1 MKRETWIIVLFAAL
15 YIATFSW
22 FQYQHNRVMQ
32 KAKEADA
39 MAKLLVLDQRMY
51 RHQFSVRD
59 MGRALEAVGMIDSM
73 QYHRMWRCIDD
84 MRILVWDYG
93 MLEQA
98 IPSWHREREIDASLT
113 WHEIMENGVEW

>member
-1 MKRETWIIVLFAAL
+1 MKRETWIIALFAAL
-15 YIATFSW
+15 YIVVFSW

-32 KAKEADA
+32 KVKEADA

-113 WHEIMENGVEW
+113 WHEIMENGVE

>member
-1 MKRETWIIVLFAAL
+1 MKRETWIIALFAAL
-15 YIATFSW
+15 YIVAFSW
-22 FQYQHNRVMQ
+22 FQYQHNRIMQ

-93 MLEQA
+93 MLEQT